1 MVSSLNIVSIVSI
14 FVRVFRSVLLL
25 ISFHS
30 GAPSQSVSFS
40 MYLTSQKLFVSSV
53 RFCVVG
59 SVFVCTVL
67 FRITKFNSLS
77 RILHGINETNECS
90 HGVCMC
96 VCVRLCEWT
105 HECVVYIAERGISV
119 FFFLSS
125 LLAWFVAV
133 LCYTCSGICGMMLRK
148 REIKN
153 LPGHI
158 CICVYL
164 ISYACP
170 CFDRRY
176 VLVNV
181 RASGKHF
188 IWIWCVAFM
197 ARALIRY
204 WNFYVETVLKHQM

>member
-77 RILHGINETNECS
+77 RILHGINKTNECS

-119 FFFLSS
+119 FFFSFFSS
-125 LLAWFVAV
+125 CLIRCCVMLYLLWN
-133 LCYTCSGICGMMLRK
+133 MWNMLRK

-170 CFDRRY
+170 CFHRRY
-176 VLVNV
+176 VLVNI

-204 WNFYVETVLKHQM
+204 WNFYMETVLKHQM

>member
-119 FFFLSS
+119 FFFSFLFLLDS
-125 LLAWFVAV
+125 LLCYVILALEYVEKERDKKPTWSHMY
-133 LCYTCSGICGMMLRK
+133 LCVFNSIYVSLF
-148 REIKN
+148 
-153 LPGHI
+153 PSS
-158 CICVYL
+158 ICV
-164 ISYACP
+164 SEC
-170 CFDRRY
+170 
-176 VLVNV
+176 
-181 RASGKHF
+181 
-188 IWIWCVAFM
+188 
-197 ARALIRY
+197 
-204 WNFYVETVLKHQM
+204 

>member
-40 MYLTSQKLFVSSV
+40 MYLTSRKLFVSSV

-90 HGVCMC
+90 YGVCMC
-96 VCVRLCEWT
+96 VCSIMWVNARMCCIYSWAWYF
-105 HECVVYIAERGISV
+105 CV
-119 FFFLSS
+119 FFLFLLHS
-125 LLAWFVAV
+125 LL
-133 LCYTCSGICGMMLRK
+133 CYIIL
-148 REIKN
+148 
-153 LPGHI
+153 
-158 CICVYL
+158 
-164 ISYACP
+164 
-170 CFDRRY
+170 
-176 VLVNV
+176 
-181 RASGKHF
+181 
-188 IWIWCVAFM
+188 
-197 ARALIRY
+197 ALE
-204 WNFYVETVLKHQM
+204 YVEYVEKERDKKTYMATYVFVCI